1 MSGRQARIA
10 AIAHAG
16 ACASLLA
23 LIFLCIAWELW
34 LSPLRPGGSWVVLK
48 VLPLLAALMGV
59 LRGKRYTMQWASM
72 MILAY
77 FTEGTVRAWSETG
90 IARGLAAGEIALSLL
105 FFAAALAFARAM
117 RGKSPAR

>member
-1 MSGRQARIA
+1 MSNGKARVA

-16 ACASLLA
+16 ACTSLLA
-23 LIFLCIAWELW
+23 LVFLCLAWELW

-59 LRGKRYTMQWASM
+59 LRGRRYTMQWASM

-77 FTEGTVRAWSETG
+77 FTEGAVRAWSETG
-90 IARGLAAGEIALSLL
+90 LARGLALGEILLSLL
-105 FFAAALAFARAM
+105 FFASALAFA
-117 RGKSPAR
+117 KSMQGGIQVK